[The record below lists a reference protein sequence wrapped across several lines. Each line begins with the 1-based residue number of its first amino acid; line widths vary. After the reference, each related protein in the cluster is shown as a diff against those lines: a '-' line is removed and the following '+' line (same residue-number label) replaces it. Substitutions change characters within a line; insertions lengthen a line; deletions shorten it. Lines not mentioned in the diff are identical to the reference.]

1 MAAEEEPTVVSE
13 PTEKTKKAVLRG
25 YRQKLSAIHARIKYH
40 QKTLKTFQ
48 KHLKNGTFPQSM
60 KGIKPYPKMNS
71 SEAQAL
77 ANAACDQVQCL
88 IFDEKMLEEV
98 RKLTQEQNS
107 HQILKEQRQGER
119 QQLKKPKKPKKPTI
133 AKLQQ
138 ELADLQSK
146 YAQLCSKIE
155 STRE

>member
-1 MAAEEEPTVVSE
+1 
-13 PTEKTKKAVLRG
+13 
-25 YRQKLSAIHARIKYH
+25 
-40 QKTLKTFQ
+40 
-48 KHLKNGTFPQSM
+48 
-60 KGIKPYPKMNS
+60 
-71 SEAQAL
+71 
-77 ANAACDQVQCL
+77 
-88 IFDEKMLEEV
+88 MLEEV

-138 ELADLQSK
+138 ELADLQSE